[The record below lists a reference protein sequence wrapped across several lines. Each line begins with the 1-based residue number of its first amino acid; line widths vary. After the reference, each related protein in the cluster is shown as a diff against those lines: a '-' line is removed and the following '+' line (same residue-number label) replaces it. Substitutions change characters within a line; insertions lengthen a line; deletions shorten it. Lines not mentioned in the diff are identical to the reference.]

1 MSVPLPSVIQLSPL
15 NPPLNKDENKD
26 DEKQQNKRVILC
38 ITRDIGEDDMAILKD
53 YGRVLDYDHDLH
65 NNLDCDTFDWA
76 YLIIDLRESE
86 ARYYYMKHIVPN
98 KERYFIA
105 VYHYPFEQEEDL
117 TEAENYFTSFPKKQA
132 TKPVFDDLLLM
143 KRVKKPRAV
152 VSLFKCCLNLYS
164 KVK

>member
-1 MSVPLPSVIQLSPL
+1 MAVPLPNVIQLNPL
-15 NPPLNKDENKD
+15 NLPAPVEE
-26 DEKQQNKRVILC
+26 EKQYNKRIVLC
-38 ITRDIGEDDMAILKD
+38 ITRDIGKEDMVVLKD
-53 YGRVLDYDHDLH
+53 YGKVLDYDHDLH
-65 NNLDCDTFDWA
+65 NNLDCHSFDWA

-86 ARYYYMKHIVPN
+86 DRYYYMKHILPN
-98 KERYFIA
+98 KDRYSITI
-105 VYHYPFEQEEDL
+105 YHYPFEQEEDL